1 MQSFLTVLGYQFILV
16 FTEYW
21 CKQMPKLP
29 VIFKICRDDWCSGYW
44 LQNHH
49 KVSGA
54 AALLVSLL
62 CSPRTWQKMPS
73 PWLSPMHT
81 HTLSRIWQM
90 MHNWAHPCLH
100 WHINVLAAM
109 LSLNWGR
116 RRKKKHNSWSTR
128 FYVERFNTALS
139 AYWKEQILSVP
150 LDCEPKSRASVST
163 VIRHTTEQFPLPT
176 TCRPLTLPYS

>member
-44 LQNHH
+44 LQNQH

-54 AALLVSLL
+54 AVLLVSLL
-62 CSPRTWQKMPS
+62 CSPRTWQKMPL

-81 HTLSRIWQM
+81 YTLTIWQM
-90 MHNWAHPCLH
+90 MHSSAHPCLH
-100 WHINVLAAM
+100 INVLTAM

-116 RRKKKHNSWSTR
+116 GRKTKCSSWSTQ
-128 FYVERFNTALS
+128 FNTALS
-139 AYWKEQILSVP
+139 AYWKEQILAVP
-150 LDCEPKSRASVST
+150 SGCEPKSRAAVST
-163 VIRHTTEQFPLPT
+163 VIRHNRAVPSSHNT
-176 TCRPLTLPYS
+176 